1 MLGNGKGMNGPKIE
15 ATVTQGADGMM
26 GKKIKGGGGVK
37 AAAALREKAALWVG
51 RGRQVIPELV

>member
-26 GKKIKGGGGVK
+26 GKKKGGGQGSCCAK
-37 AAAALREKAALWVG
+37 GESGIVG
-51 RGRQVIPELV
+51 R